1 MALVA
6 PFRMPSAALRVLLAD
21 VGLSPS
27 DVLRAAGLPGDTL
40 APETLVLGTREQY
53 ALFAALDELTP
64 DRELAV
70 TMAEAISREGFDPAV
85 FAALCSPNLTTAI
98 ERIATHKRLLGPVR
112 VHAQDGP
119 DGFEVEVAW
128 PAGDPPPDLLPRL
141 DVAFWVALARTAT
154 RTRVVPQQV
163 VLPRSG
169 GDDADLESWL
179 GTRIT
184 RGDSTRVRF
193 SALDARRPFL
203 TANAGMWDFF
213 EPALR
218 ERLADL
224 DATATTRGKV
234 RAALLEL
241 LPAGGGTTLGVARS
255 LGASPRTLQRRLADE
270 DTTFQDV
277 LASTREELAR
287 HYLTTSDLPLAE
299 IAFLL
304 GYDDPSSFFRA
315 FQRWTGQTPSR
326 LREAAG

>member
-1 MALVA
+1 MAPL
-6 PFRMPSAALRVLLAD
+6 PSFRMPSSALRVLLAD
-21 VGLSPS
+21 LGLSPA
-27 DVLRAAGLPGDTL
+27 DLLRAAGLPGDAL
-40 APETLVLGTREQY
+40 AAETLVLAPRGQY

-64 DRELAV
+64 GHELAV
-70 TMAEAISREGFDPAV
+70 TLAEAISREGFDPAV
-85 FAALCSPNLTTAI
+85 FAALCSPNLMTATQ
-98 ERIATHKRLLGPVR
+98 RIATHKRLLGPVR
-112 VHAQDGP
+112 VHAEDGP
-119 DGFEVEVAW
+119 DHFEVEVVW
-128 PAGDPPPDLLPRL
+128 PAGDPPPPVLPRL

-169 GDDADLESWL
+169 ADHAELESWL
-179 GTRIT
+179 GTRVT
-184 RGDSTRVRF
+184 RGEATRVRF
-193 SALDARRPFL
+193 SPLDARRPFL
-203 TANAGMWDFF
+203 TANASMWEFF
-213 EPALR
+213 EPGLR

-241 LPAGGGTTLGVARS
+241 LPAGRGTTLGVARS
-255 LGASPRTLQRRLADE
+255 LGLSQRTLQRRLADE
-270 DTTFQDV
+270 DATFQDV

-315 FQRWTGQTPSR
+315 FQQWTGQTPAR
-326 LREAAG
+326 LRDATG